1 MGGFGPEAEVTISE
15 PISEDGGFVDG
26 LNVIENAENDGV
38 VYNMQGI
45 RVQQANK
52 GVYIIN
58 GKKVIK

>member
-1 MGGFGPEAEVTISE
+1 MISE

-58 GKKVIK
+58 GKKVIN